1 MSLISR
7 LRSRRIAA
15 ALSVL
20 LAGLPPWL
28 CASPREPPRPSNDA
42 PGKPITAPKPLNM
55 VLLNVTVMDAYDRVV
70 TSLELSNFEVFDD
83 KVEQP
88 LARPA
93 DSRRLLE
100 RKAW

>member
-1 MSLISR
+1 VALCNSKGTTQAIE
-7 LRSRRIAA
+7 RRTRKADHCPEAA
-15 ALSVL
+15 RV
-20 LAGLPPWL
+20 
-28 CASPREPPRPSNDA
+28 DV
-42 PGKPITAPKPLNM
+42 NM